1 LPKKKQPLKP
11 QPRQQPKRQP
21 KKRLQQKQQ
30 RNKSANTKDCAEPT
44 EHIVDKMFRGLRI
57 NKGTCM
63 KKTYIRPFSCV
74 QTVVLEP
81 ALLVGSG
88 VVGSSSIFDDKNV
101 MKRYYCPYA
110 QRLYCE
116 RYSKHM
122 NDWAAVVADY
132 AKQGKDYLFHT
143 REVCS
148 YENEC
153 DVYKLYTFYKKH
165 QKQM

>member
-1 LPKKKQPLKP
+1 MKQKYKQPVSV
-11 QPRQQPKRQP
+11 
-21 KKRLQQKQQ
+21 LQ
-30 RNKSANTKDCAEPT
+30 N
-44 EHIVDKMFRGLRI
+44 
-57 NKGTCM
+57 
-63 KKTYIRPFSCV
+63 
-74 QTVVLEP
+74 VVLEP

-88 VVGSSSIFDDKNV
+88 NVGSSNIFDDKNV

-143 REVCS
+143 REGCS

-153 DVYKLYTFYKKH
+153 DVYKLYAFYKKH